1 MRSQPKQ
8 KKQTMSKYD
17 KRKRL
22 QRSNPKHKK
31 TTSAKVLLTGAMQTI
46 VHKKAPE
53 NLSTR
58 PHISR
63 YLL

>member
-8 KKQTMSKYD
+8 KKQTMSQYD
-17 KRKRL
+17 KRKQL
-22 QRSNPKHKK
+22 QRPNPTRKK
-31 TTSAKVLLTGAMQTI
+31 TTSAKVLLTGAMQTV
-46 VHKKAPE
+46 VHKKSPE

-58 PHISR
+58 PHLSR